1 MMAGEDENLEMKT
14 ALNLV
19 LYELY
24 HLNSIKDVKFD
35 EKGAS
40 YYMRMPEEKRARIK
54 KALDWAVEN
63 QEQDFNRFLPNQ
75 QHLDNDDIIYFLE
88 TLKVGFEEFGV
99 AK

>member
-1 MMAGEDENLEMKT
+1 MMTGENENLEMQT

-24 HLNSIKDVKFD
+24 HIDSIKEIKFD

-40 YYMRMPEEKRARIK
+40 YYMRMPEEKRSRIK

-63 QEQDFNRFLPNQ
+63 QDQDFNRFLPNQ
-75 QHLDNDDIIYFLE
+75 QHIENEEIISFIK
-88 TLKVGFEEFGV
+88 TLKVGFEEFGI
-99 AK
+99 AN